1 MTETG
6 RKLCIKGR
14 SCGCMGPPV
23 SNFRPKSCCQ
33 FTHRGTLWLGYMKR
47 GKTRMYVLIT
57 NWEIVLKNW
66 NTGPPTGGN
75 FKYAA

>member
-1 MTETG
+1 MTERG

-14 SCGCMGPPV
+14 SCGCMGPPY
-23 SNFRPKSCCQ
+23 SQAKLKSCCQ
-33 FTHRGTLWLGYMKR
+33 FTHRGTLWRGYMTR

-66 NTGPPTGGN
+66 NTGPPKEGSLN
-75 FKYAA
+75 YVF